1 MGLVAGRGNRTAE
14 SGEKRSNLATMM
26 TDDITRLCG
35 EIVALRE
42 ARGAMMRGLA
52 REHKDRSQSVFQF
65 CAHTHSARAEMAKR
79 TKTERL
85 AFLRNLKRAANAQR
99 REMQKDLAGARRAWA
114 GAS

>member
-26 TDDITRLCG
+26 TDDITRLRG

-65 CAHTHSARAEMAKR
+65 CAHIHSAHADMAKR

-85 AFLRNLKRAANAQR
+85 AFLRNLKRA
-99 REMQKDLAGARRAWA
+99 MQKDLAGARRAWA